1 MPASAAVELQ
11 ETLTRNWCRTIQY
24 NLNGYVPMNTS
35 SLPPVA
41 PIGNLETLQAL
52 SDSQRHRIVSLLM
65 ERNLTA
71 KELSKALG
79 IGRTRLYYHLE
90 ILERHGLIRVTD
102 AQLVSGIL
110 ERRYRAVAR
119 SFRVDRALLSS
130 AAPAAKIVR
139 AQGAIVE
146 SVAADYYAS
155 APRHASAGDA
165 LIWRGFL
172 RLNTK
177 RRRELRKRLLT
188 LVAQFRDPDPSGI
201 ETEAAIVL
209 FPTQGTK
216 R

>member
-1 MPASAAVELQ
+1 
-11 ETLTRNWCRTIQY
+11 
-24 NLNGYVPMNTS
+24 
-35 SLPPVA
+35 
-41 PIGNLETLQAL
+41 LQAL
-52 SDSQRHRIVSLLM
+52 SDGQRHRIVSLLM
-65 ERNLTA
+65 DRNLTA

-90 ILERHGLIRVTD
+90 ILERHGLIRVTGT
-102 AQLVSGIL
+102 QLISGIL
-110 ERRYRAVAR
+110 ERRFRAVAR

-155 APRHASAGDA
+155 APHALAGDS

-172 RLNTK
+172 QLNTK
-177 RRRELRKRLLT
+177 RRRELRKRLLA
-188 LVAQFRDPDPSGI
+188 VVERFRDPDPHGV

-209 FPTQGTK
+209 FPTQGKK